1 MEVTHRVV
9 LHFPPPISG
18 KPIVY
23 HLVRDYNLVFNIL
36 KASIGLED
44 QGLMVMEL
52 SGEEADYQR
61 ATEFLV
67 KRGVRLQPLFQDI
80 TKNDESC
87 VDCGACVGVCPSEA
101 LKFERPAMKV
111 MLDPDSCVACAECV
125 TACPVRAMKLTF

>member
-1 MEVTHRVV
+1 MPTTHRVV
-9 LHFPPPISG
+9 LHFPPSLSG

-23 HLVRDYNLVFNIL
+23 RLAKDYNLVFNIL

-61 ATEFLV
+61 ATEFLT
-67 KRGVRLQPLFQDI
+67 RQGVRLQPIFQDI
-80 TKNDESC
+80 SKDDERC

-101 LKFERPAMKV
+101 LRLVRPEMKV
-111 MLDPDSCVACAECV
+111 VLDPESCVACGECV